1 MVGSI
6 PSNGFNVVREIERRG
21 RRVQEKIVVE
31 TMPKKC
37 THFVFSKIRNNDKH
51 NLFFYKKKRIS
62 FGDNILH
69 TVTHSTHDVHMYVW
83 YTTNCMHV
91 HVCLVLYSMYVSHSR
106 V

>member
-1 MVGSI
+1 MQDAIRKGTMV
-6 PSNGFNVVREIERRG
+6 EIGGVKTRYTC
-21 RRVQEKIVVE
+21 I
-31 TMPKKC
+31 C
-37 THFVFSKIRNNDKH
+37 A
-51 NLFFYKKKRIS
+51 
-62 FGDNILH
+62 H